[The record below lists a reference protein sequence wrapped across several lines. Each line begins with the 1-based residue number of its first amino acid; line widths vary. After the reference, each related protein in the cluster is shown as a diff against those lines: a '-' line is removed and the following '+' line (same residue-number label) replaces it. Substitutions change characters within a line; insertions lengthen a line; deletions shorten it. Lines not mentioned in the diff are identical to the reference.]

1 MKIIFTEKHGK
12 PQLPENGYFFCIL
25 KINKNKLNLNKIY
38 FISNLNIE
46 QKMQIFKINIIDTIL
61 IKKLIINHY

>member
-25 KINKNKLNLNKIY
+25 KINKNKLNLNKKEANSRLY
-38 FISNLNIE
+38 SL
-46 QKMQIFKINIIDTIL
+46 
-61 IKKLIINHY
+61 